1 MRDLWA
7 LTRMPEPRASRCC
20 SCRSLDRT
28 RSEKVKLTSDNF
40 DEWSSNG
47 TNELGARARVRGG
60 GREWDF
66 EHVRESTRERER
78 ENVLSKSRE
87 TSVLCT
93 LIRNAQAMLKNTK
106 DWCFSKMV
114 AFGAVESGRISI
126 NVLWCHSALTS
137 WRYHSSSS
145 SAMLCFWA
153 LIKFVN
159 LTTTNSKSLS
169 IAVFRIQS

>member
-1 MRDLWA
+1 M
-7 LTRMPEPRASRCC
+7 
-20 SCRSLDRT
+20 
-28 RSEKVKLTSDNF
+28 KLTSDNF

-60 GREWDF
+60 G
-66 EHVRESTRERER
+66 ESTRERER

-126 NVLWCHSALTS
+126 NVL
-137 WRYHSSSS
+137 
-145 SAMLCFWA
+145 
-153 LIKFVN
+153 
-159 LTTTNSKSLS
+159 
-169 IAVFRIQS
+169 